1 MVSQVAYKAANQAYA
16 GAVGGRGGYQDIT
29 MQDFFTLLAA
39 QLKNQNM
46 LNPVEDTEF
55 LSQMAQFSSLSAVQ
69 KLNESF
75 SDFLSI
81 SYIGKSIKATHMNAD
96 GNTELIEGT
105 AERVEFTENGTYIT
119 VNGVRV
125 SFDEITEISI

>member
-1 MVSQVAYKAANQAYA
+1 MVSQVAYTSASQTYT
-16 GAVGGRGGYQDIT
+16 GAVSKSNYQDIT

-55 LSQMAQFSSLSAVQ
+55 LSQMAQFSSLAAMQELSD
-69 KLNESF
+69 SF
-75 SDFLSI
+75 SSLLSV
-81 SYIGKSIKATHMNAD
+81 SYIGKNIKAMHVGAD
-96 GNTELIEGT
+96 GGTELIEGM
-105 AERVEFTENGTYIT
+105 AEKVEFTDSGTYVT